1 MEPRYSRIIPR
12 ILQDSRHLTRM
23 MDVFDKEYRIF
34 RIVLKIVGLWPYD
47 NSFYVWIQR
56 LWLLTSFLLNIIF
69 QVTKIIIFSY
79 LYNFNMFVYYSFFF
93 LDYYSLVYWNN
104 LYLFLMYW
112 LIYNWINIIIKKPEL
127 LSL

>member
-23 MDVFDKEYRIF
+23 MDVFDKQYRIF

-56 LWLLTSFLLNIIF
+56 LWLINLLSSKYNI
-69 QVTKIIIFSY
+69 SG
-79 LYNFNMFVYYSFFF
+79 NENHHFF
-93 LDYYSLVYWNN
+93 L
-104 LYLFLMYW
+104 F
-112 LIYNWINIIIKKPEL
+112 I
-127 LSL
+127 